1 MEIGGLQ
8 KLTLIDYPGR
18 LAATVFLIG
27 CDFRCPWCYSSELIL
42 PKKIKKQPKIS
53 QKELFKF
60 LKERKKYPKILFLFV
75 GRFDRE
81 KGILEMLDVFKN
93 IKEENWGLIMAG
105 DGPLFSEIKDFS
117 KKYIL
122 ADRIWLPGFK

>member
-53 QKELFKF
+53 QKELFKY
-60 LKERKKYPKILFLFV
+60 LK
-75 GRFDRE
+75 
-81 KGILEMLDVFKN
+81 
-93 IKEENWGLIMAG
+93 
-105 DGPLFSEIKDFS
+105 
-117 KKYIL
+117 
-122 ADRIWLPGFK
+122 